1 MVPGIVPN
9 LAQDIKE
16 LIASVTGLDAA
27 QLTPEAKF
35 WEDLGVDSIKAIE
48 ITVAMEKKFKI
59 RVKDEQVAQITTVA
73 KAVEIVQ
80 EALNNKKT

>member
-1 MVPGIVPN
+1 MTPEACPN

-16 LIASVTGLDAA
+16 LIASVTGLDPA